1 VIYIDYLEY
10 DVYDIDD
17 PKSAGY
23 ADRLLDWGDD
33 SRDQAAGR

>member
-17 PKSAGY
+17 PKSPGY
-23 ADRLLDWGDD
+23 TDRLLDRGDD
-33 SRDQAAGR
+33 SRDQATGR